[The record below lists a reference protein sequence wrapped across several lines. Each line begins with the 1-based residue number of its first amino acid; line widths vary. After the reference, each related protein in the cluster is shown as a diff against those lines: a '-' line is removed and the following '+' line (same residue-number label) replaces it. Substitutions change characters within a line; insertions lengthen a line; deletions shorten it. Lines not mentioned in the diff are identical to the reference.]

1 MHRHDRFFLK
11 IEEKNRFFFYI
22 CSEKNTFANNNIF
35 FKVQKGGKVSGFLG
49 WCIGEDGWGRGVGKN
64 GRRRRRRRDGRSR
77 EKEGNALETGIE
89 RAACAGR
96 KEEGGRD
103 PRAHWDTNARME
115 KRRRWRGRGGEA
127 KHTLPRTHSQIPNPI
142 ARRRGRRSPRGEG
155 SREGGAVFNT
165 HTLTC
170 ALGGR
175 EDGSGETETTALVT

>member
-1 MHRHDRFFLK
+1 MGGGVWKKRPSAA
-11 IEEKNRFFFYI
+11 EE
-22 CSEKNTFANNNIF
+22 E
-35 FKVQKGGKVSGFLG
+35 
-49 WCIGEDGWGRGVGKN
+49 
-64 GRRRRRRRDGRSR
+64 DGRSR

-115 KRRRWRGRGGEA
+115 KRRRWSRGGKDREGRGGEA
-127 KHTLPRTHSQIPNPI
+127 KHTLPRTHSQSPNPI

-165 HTLTC
+165 H
-170 ALGGR
+170 A
-175 EDGSGETETTALVT
+175 